1 MRAPDPIVWNRIYQ
15 DGEPHAMRQEMLT
28 GKRLP
33 HARA

>member
-1 MRAPDPIVWNRIYQ
+1 MRVPDPIVWNRIYQ
-15 DGEPHAMRQEMLT
+15 DEEPHAMRQEMLT